1 MTSLSSVTTET
12 VPGSSQVTVNEFW
25 SRDTEK
31 RAQEQGWYWMA
42 HPMVQARINTLISGD
57 PDCDAY
63 GRLERLYRER
73 RWQLPIRRAV
83 SLGCGFGNLER
94 GLLARGWVEQITAY
108 DLAEGAINQAR
119 VLAGQAGLADRVTY
133 AVADLDTLDLEPGS
147 ADAVFAH
154 QAIHHV
160 ADLEHL
166 YATVHAALGRKGVFH
181 IHEFVGPTR
190 FQWTDAQIRLVN
202 EFMDALPP
210 RLRRLPD
217 FTPKGQ
223 MGRLSVAQMIAFDP
237 SEAIRSSDLVAAL
250 APWFEIVEE
259 RRIGGTLLQLAL
271 GDIAQNFD
279 PADARDEAILLDLFA
294 REDQAMADGTIGSDF
309 VVLTAVPRRRRTSAA
324 SSPAASIT
332 ETVMTPQ
339 SSLTRLALGVPPV
352 RRLYDAVR
360 RLETSAQVAQ
370 AEQQRLALDVARLSG
385 ELTAVRS
392 IAQAA
397 PAPLPATPPA
407 PAATPG
413 GDTAEYE
420 RQIDRLTAREMQS
433 AALRHLP
440 FLPGEIA
447 WEEDCIR
454 LEGYAGAADGLTA
467 NMAFF
472 VNGMRFDRVNFPVL
486 DPELAKRFGEVR
498 GMGTVVRALMTERLD
513 ELRQARFWRFDAAP
527 TGRYLAANWRQ
538 AIHFMNPAFERYP
551 TPPIPNIQRVIGD
564 TNTTRFLMGG
574 AIIFKNI
581 EHYLAELGHTW
592 ADFPRILDWGCGA
605 GRVTRYMISDTG
617 SAVTGVDIDPD
628 NIAWCRQAYP
638 EGRFEHVPLRPPM
651 AFGDGAFDLAIGLSV
666 MTHLQEADQFLWLGE
681 LQRVVRPGGLVFLSV
696 QGPTQFAYNRFPPHL
711 YRQVQE
717 LGYLDLSRDGA
728 LDAVIEDKDYYRAA
742 MHSRAYIAERWG
754 QYFEVVA
761 IVDAIAGL
769 QDFVVLRR
777 R

>member
-1 MTSLSSVTTET
+1 MIGLNSIKTEQ
-12 VPGSSQVTVNEFW
+12 VPETSQVRVNEFW
-25 SRDTEK
+25 SRDAEQ
-31 RAQEQGWYWMA
+31 RAQELGWYWMA

-57 PDCDAY
+57 PHCDAY

-73 RWQLPIRRAV
+73 RWTLPVRHAV

-94 GLLARGWVEQITAY
+94 VLLTRGLVGRITAY

-119 VLAGQAGLADRVTY
+119 ILAEQAGLADRLTY
-133 AVADLDTLDLEPGS
+133 AVADLDTLNLEPGS

-154 QAIHHV
+154 QAVHHV

-166 YATVHAALGRKGVFH
+166 YASVYTALRRKGVFH
-181 IHEFVGPTR
+181 LHEYVGPNR

-217 FTPKGQ
+217 FMPKGPMQ
-223 MGRLSVAQMIAFDP
+223 RLSVAEMIASDP
-237 SEAIRSSDLVAAL
+237 SEAIRSGDLVAAL

-259 RRIGGTLLQLAL
+259 RRIGGTLLHLAL

-279 PADARDEAILLDLFA
+279 PADARDKDILLDLFA
-294 REDQAMADGTIGSDF
+294 REDQAMAEGLIDSDF
-309 VVLTAVPRRRRTSAA
+309 VVLTAVPRQRRMSAA
-324 SSPAASIT
+324 PSLATPTT
-332 ETVMTPQ
+332 ENAMTPR

-352 RRLYDAVR
+352 RRMYDAVR
-360 RLETSAQVAQ
+360 RLETAAQAAQ
-370 AEQQRLALDVARLSG
+370 AEQQRLALDVARLSS
-385 ELTAVRS
+385 ELAAIRSTA
-392 IAQAA
+392 QMA
-397 PAPLPATPPA
+397 PSPAPATPS
-407 PAATPG
+407 G
-413 GDTAEYE
+413 GVPEHE
-420 RQIDRLTAREMQS
+420 QQIDRLTAREMQS
-433 AALRHLP
+433 AALRYLP
-440 FLPGEIA
+440 FLPGEIV
-447 WEEDCIR
+447 WEEDCVR
-454 LEGYAGAADGLTA
+454 MEGYAGAPDGLTA

-472 VNGMRFDRVNFPVL
+472 INGLRINRVNYPVL
-486 DPELAKRFGEVR
+486 DPELADRFGEVR
-498 GMGTVVRALMTERLD
+498 GMGTVVRALMTEKLD
-513 ELRQARFWRFDAAP
+513 ELKQSRFWRFDAAP
-527 TGRYLAANWRQ
+527 TGHYLAVNWRQ

-551 TPPIPNIQRVIGD
+551 TPPVPNIQRVIGD
-564 TNTTRFLMGG
+564 TSTTRFLMGG

-581 EHYLAELGHTW
+581 EHYLAELGHSW
-592 ADFPRILDWGCGA
+592 SDFPRILDWGCGA

-617 SAVTGVDIDPD
+617 STVTGVDIDPD

-651 AFGDGAFDLAIGLSV
+651 ASGDGAFDFAIGLSV

-717 LGYLDLSRDGA
+717 HGYLNLSRDGA
-728 LDAVIEDKDYYRAA
+728 LDAVIADKDYYRAA